1 MDDDTLL
8 AALGEQAPYVF
19 PHDRME
25 GEAHVRRAIC
35 RDLRWIWN
43 VLAVYVNA
51 YEVELNRY
59 AAHCKKIDGKDF
71 EKEHENVAYK
81 AALSQRAARSEATV
95 ETLQKQREEQMRR
108 KELAKEQAMN
118 VPRWSAVEA

>member
-1 MDDDTLL
+1 MDLECARSLRQRVRGGT
-8 AALGEQAPYVF
+8 EQV
-19 PHDRME
+19 
-25 GEAHVRRAIC
+25 VS
-35 RDLRWIWN
+35 
-43 VLAVYVNA
+43 
-51 YEVELNRY
+51 
-59 AAHCKKIDGKDF
+59 HCKKIDGKDF

-108 KELAKEQAMN
+108 KELAKEQALN